1 VNGAFLILSVLIGP
15 GLIINAVFKDHWDR
29 PRPGDVV
36 EFGGMLQCTP
46 APLRGESG
54 ESFPCGHCSVGF
66 LFASGWWLWKR
77 RRSVPPGELPHI
89 VVRLPRGN
97 IRVTDTTQRRVV
109 NSGSVQ
115 LDLRT
120 AEGHVRQP
128 DR

>member
-1 VNGAFLILSVLIGP
+1 
-15 GLIINAVFKDHWDR
+15 
-29 PRPGDVV
+29 
-36 EFGGMLQCTP
+36 M
-46 APLRGESG
+46 
-54 ESFPCGHCSVGF
+54 
-66 LFASGWWLWKR
+66 
-77 RRSVPPGELPHI
+77 PPGGLPHI
-89 VVRLPRGN
+89 VVRLQRGN